1 MRYYILDTKTES
13 DLCRQECL
21 TAYMNNIP
29 SGDYKSQT
37 IEWATEQQRITDD
50 KYIVPVCPNL
60 GTFGYNIETAQDDWF
75 PTIEE

>member
-29 SGDYKSQT
+29 SGDYKAQT
-37 IEWATEQQRITDD
+37 TEWATEQQRITDN
-50 KYIVPVCPNL
+50 KYIVPGL
-60 GTFGYNIETAQDDWF
+60 GDAGDRLFGTPHQ
-75 PTIEE
+75 